1 MALLGD
7 DGQGYELAR
16 RLESLGVW
24 RTWLGDT
31 LYASFVHVLSS
42 PSSWESFMRADEPKS
57 RPQILLQLRARA
69 LLFDKASASL
79 FLQSNSSSSFAVSNL
94 NPNYLQLHAD
104 DIYYTLEDADQRRD
118 SGVVSNTGPSKN
130 QSKSV
135 IGGGVRFGDP
145 EVGNISQRF
154 RNEEFPET
162 WYSQFI
168 EKHRGSR
175 PGRLSFGDRES
186 DKRTPEGMS
195 NYLRLLKRHKRSRV
209 AFNEDQ
215 HEGFGNPVWDNT
227 ANIHPS
233 SAFDGTNDDVL
244 FFPETMF
251 PLNCVP
257 DTALPVVTGELDD
270 RKVELCGVLDTLPQV
285 MTRSPVIIERLG
297 IRPEYLSME
306 QRGSVHRGKNGSE
319 INKKSLG
326 PEQASQMSKKAAVRM
341 LTGLGFEGGAE
352 VPVEVLSQLLS
363 GHICKLGRTLKVLAD
378 SYRQQYSALEL
389 IKMFLQTT
397 GYSNLGALAEL
408 VKDGSRNSM
417 QQSQHGLQSQ
427 IPLQQQ
433 NPLQLPQ
440 QIQRQMHAQMRQM
453 VPQSLALQQEQLE
466 RMRRRQPPTPRTAM
480 DTDKERPPLV
490 QVKIENTE
498 LPMDGNIFNPMNPRY
513 QQMQQLRQ
521 QQIAAMSNFQAQ
533 PSNQI
538 RQMASLQI
546 PQMQTPNLGTVRAR
560 PVKVEGFQELMGGDA
575 ALKHDSE
582 GSKLASPSNK

>member
-7 DGQGYELAR
+7 DGRGYELAL

-24 RTWLGDT
+24 RTWLGDS
-31 LYASFVHVLSS
+31 LYASFVNFLSS

-79 FLQSNSSSSFAVSNL
+79 FRQSNSSSSSSLTVSKL

-118 SGVVSNTGPSKN
+118 GGVVSNTGPSKN

-135 IGGGVRFGDP
+135 IGGGVRFGES

-154 RNEEFPET
+154 RNEELPET

-168 EKHRGSR
+168 EKHRVSR
-175 PGRLSFGDRES
+175 LGRISFGDRES

-195 NYLRLLKRHKRSRV
+195 NYLQLLQRHKRSRV
-209 AFNEDQ
+209 AFSEDQ
-215 HEGFGNPVWDNT
+215 YGGFGVQD
-227 ANIHPS
+227 PS
-233 SAFDGTNDDVL
+233 PAFDGANDDVL

-257 DTALPVVTGELDD
+257 DTALPVVTRELDD
-270 RKVELCGVLDTLPQV
+270 RKVELHGVLDTLPQV
-285 MTRSPVIIERLG
+285 MTRSPVMIERLG

-306 QRGSVHRGKNGSE
+306 QRGSLHRGKNGSE
-319 INKKSLG
+319 VNKKSLG
-326 PEQASQMSKKAAVRM
+326 PEQASQMSKKVVVSM

-363 GHICKLGRTLKVLAD
+363 CHICKLGRSLKVLAD

-389 IKMFLQTT
+389 IKMFLQTA
-397 GYSNLGALAEL
+397 GYSNLGALAEI

-427 IPLQQQ
+427 IPLQHE
-433 NPLQLPQ
+433 NPLQLPP
-440 QIQRQMHAQMRQM
+440 QIQRQMHGQMRQM
-453 VPQSLALQQEQLE
+453 VHPQSLALQQQQLE
-466 RMRRRQPPTPRTAM
+466 RMRRRQPPTPRPAL

-498 LPMDGNIFNPMNPRY
+498 LPIDGTIFNPMHPRY

-546 PQMQTPNLGTVRAR
+546 PQMQTQNLGTVRAR

-575 ALKHDSE
+575 ALKHDSD
-582 GSKLASPSNK
+582 GSKLTSPSNK